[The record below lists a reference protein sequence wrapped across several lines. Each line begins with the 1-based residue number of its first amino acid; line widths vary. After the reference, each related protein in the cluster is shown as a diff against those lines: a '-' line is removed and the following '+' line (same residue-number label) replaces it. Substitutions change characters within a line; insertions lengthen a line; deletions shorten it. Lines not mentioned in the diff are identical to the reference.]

1 MIRALGQHT
10 HLPRW
15 ISGFR
20 AWIRTGV
27 CILSTG
33 PDDFQNLT
41 ETFLFKGTLMKVQ
54 SVFSRDT
61 RARLF
66 EKPYLIMLKNLS
78 HVPRSGSTSRSLQKF
93 NQFFLV
99 HRYTSG
105 KISIKIR
112 SVVGVNRIT
121 YWSQGVALSHW
132 MQGGLVGRKLSLRPS
147 NAWNMTKRKK
157 DMSRFL
163 YHTKDHL
170 A

>member
-1 MIRALGQHT
+1 
-10 HLPRW
+10 
-15 ISGFR
+15 
-20 AWIRTGV
+20 
-27 CILSTG
+27 
-33 PDDFQNLT
+33 
-41 ETFLFKGTLMKVQ
+41 MKVQ

-121 YWSQGVALSHW
+121 Y
-132 MQGGLVGRKLSLRPS
+132 
-147 NAWNMTKRKK
+147 
-157 DMSRFL
+157 
-163 YHTKDHL
+163 
-170 A
+170 